1 MSAVRPE
8 FADRR
13 EAGRRLAV
21 ALQYL
26 AASHPLVL
34 ALPRG
39 DVPVAAEVTRALGAD
54 LDLLIVRKLGAPG
67 HEELGIGALV
77 DGQAPHLVLNEDIVR
92 QLGPSPAYVREEL
105 QRQLTEIE
113 RRRRAYLG
121 DARPISPTGR
131 TVIVIDDGIA
141 TGGTIR
147 AALEGIRKTGPARL
161 VLAVPVA
168 PAETIAALRPLC
180 DEIVCLHQP
189 EPFFAVG
196 AHYQRFEQTSDAE
209 VVRLLS
215 NARQPVR

>member
-1 MSAVRPE
+1 MSDVRPE

-39 DVPVAAEVTRALGAD
+39 GVPVAAEVARALGAD

-77 DGQAPHLVLNEDIVR
+77 DGAAPHLVLNEDIVR

-121 DARPISPTGR
+121 DAKAISPTGR

-147 AALEGIRKTGPARL
+147 AALGEFAKPGRRGSCWRCRSLLPKRSRRCGLCATKSSVCTSRSRSTRSARITSGSSR
-161 VLAVPVA
+161 PVMPRWCA
-168 PAETIAALRPLC
+168 C
-180 DEIVCLHQP
+180 
-189 EPFFAVG
+189 
-196 AHYQRFEQTSDAE
+196 
-209 VVRLLS
+209 
-215 NARQPVR
+215 